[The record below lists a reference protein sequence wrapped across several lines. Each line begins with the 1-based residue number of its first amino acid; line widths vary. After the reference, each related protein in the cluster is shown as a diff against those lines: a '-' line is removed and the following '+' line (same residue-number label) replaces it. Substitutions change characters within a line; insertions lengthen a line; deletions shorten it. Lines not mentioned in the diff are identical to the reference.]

1 MEKKNEYELD
11 PVDFNV
17 ISQILMSIPHEMS
30 VNMFRAA
37 YSNIVRDV
45 KDASVVIM
53 DCDGNIVAQAEN
65 IPIHLNSIKGAFDGC
80 ATVIDMKS
88 LESDEI
94 VVHNDPFLGGQHL
107 PDIFIFTPIRCDDEL
122 LGFCGSVAHHADI
135 GGGGPGSTN
144 PHATDIFGEG
154 LVISAVRMR
163 LEQDFRKT
171 FLGQMVSKNVR
182 IPHETLGDFNAQLTA
197 NETGVRRMVALAG
210 KFGAKRI
217 KAVMDQLIRYSEA
230 RTRAAIRNLPNGTWY
245 SEQAVDSDGVTDRPY
260 RVCVSLKIEDESIF
274 VDLSGTDETAR
285 GIINAPI
292 AATYS
297 AVYVALKNL
306 LTDADVPPNEGC
318 NRPISI
324 HVPENTVLNPAFP
337 APTRARINVCQRLV
351 DAIMLAFAQIDPE
364 RAVATCHNTTLSI
377 RLSHLSPEGWATF
390 ADPLRGGFGGSNKG
404 DGACQCGAITDNCPN
419 TSVESAEKDFE
430 FFRIRRYELLPD
442 TMGYGKFNGA
452 PSAVREFEILRDGV
466 VLTSFSDRHKSA
478 PLGILGGH
486 DGKPNK
492 YSVVRDGQEIVLPSK
507 VWYDL
512 KKGDLFQV
520 YIGSAAGYGNPQER
534 DRELVIRDVR
544 EKRLSVQQA
553 KDIFNVEVAP

>member
-1 MEKKNEYELD
+1 MTVEDNAQLD

-17 ISQILMSIPHEMS
+17 ISQIMMSIPHEMS

-45 KDASVVIM
+45 KDASVVVM
-53 DCDGNIVAQAEN
+53 DRQGNIVAQAEN
-65 IPIHLNSIKGAFDGC
+65 IPIHLNSVKGAFDGC
-80 ATVIDMKS
+80 ASVIDMTS
-88 LESDEI
+88 LEESEI

-107 PDIFIFTPIRCDDEL
+107 PDVFIFTPIRCDGEL
-122 LGFCGSVAHHADI
+122 IGFCGSVAHHADI

-144 PHATDIFGEG
+144 PNATDIFGEG

-163 LEQDFRKT
+163 LEQDFRTT

-210 KFGAKRI
+210 KFGVGRV
-217 KAVMDQLIRYSEA
+217 KAVMEQLISYSET
-230 RTRAAIRNLPNGTWY
+230 RTRSAIRNLPNGTWY
-245 SEQAVDSDGVTDRPY
+245 SEQSVDSDGVSDRPY
-260 RVCVSLKIEDESIF
+260 KVCVSIKIEDDSIY
-274 VDLSGTDETAR
+274 VDLAGTDETAK

-324 HVPENTVLNPAFP
+324 HVPEDTVLNPKFP

-351 DAIMLAFAQIDPE
+351 DAIMLAFAQIDPD
-364 RAVATCHNTTLSI
+364 RAVAICHNTTLSV
-377 RLSHLSPEGWATF
+377 RLSYLSSQGWATF
-390 ADPLRGGFGGSNKG
+390 ADPLRGGFGGNSKG

-419 TSVESAEKDFE
+419 TSVESAEKDYD
-430 FFRIRRYELLPD
+430 FFRIKKYCLLPD
-442 TMGYGKFNGA
+442 TMGYGKFNGS
-452 PSAVREFEILRDGV
+452 PSAVREFEILKDDV

-478 PLGILGGH
+478 PLGILGGR
-486 DGKPNK
+486 DGMPNK
-492 YSVVRDGQEIVLPSK
+492 YSVMRDGEEIVLPSK

-520 YIGSAAGYGNPQER
+520 YIGSAAGYGDPRER
-534 DRELVIRDVR
+534 DPIHVTRDVK
-544 EKRLSVQQA
+544 EMRLSVEQA
-553 KDIFNVEVAP
+553 RNVFNVEVTL